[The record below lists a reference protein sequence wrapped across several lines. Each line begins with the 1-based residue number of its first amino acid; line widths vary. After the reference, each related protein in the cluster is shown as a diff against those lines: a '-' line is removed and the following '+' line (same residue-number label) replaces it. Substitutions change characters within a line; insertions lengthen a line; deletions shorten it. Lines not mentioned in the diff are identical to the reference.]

1 MGADSA
7 RNTDGAP
14 DPANGPEPTAA
25 PPDAHPNPNPNSD
38 TAADPDLDLDPEE
51 LERRAREVL
60 DPRAYDYYAAGS
72 GREVSAGEAAAAWR
86 TFRLLPRV
94 LHDVSSLDTALELA
108 GARLSSPVLVA
119 PSALHAMAHRD
130 GETATAAGA
139 RAAGT
144 AMVLSSRAS
153 REIEQVAAAAGPWWF
168 QVYALR
174 DRDATYRQVERAAA
188 AGASALVLT
197 VDVPYVAAKPR
208 LRAPLPLQQDEATA
222 RRHAP
227 GFRDPSFEQ
236 DPALAPRDIG
246 LLAERFGLP
255 VFAKGVLR
263 ADDARRCVD
272 AGAAGVIVSNHGGR
286 QLDRAV
292 ATAHALRPVADAV
305 GGQVPV
311 LVDGGIRD
319 GVDVLT
325 ALALGARAVLIG
337 RPVLWALTVGGAPGV
352 AALLERYRRQLA
364 EAMALCGAAR
374 LSELTRDLVA

>member
-7 RNTDGAP
+7 RNTDGTR
-14 DPANGPEPTAA
+14 DTAA
-25 PPDAHPNPNPNSD
+25 AHPDAEPQPDAHAVPAP
-38 TAADPDLDLDPEE
+38 DPDLDLDPLE

-72 GREVSAGEAAAAWR
+72 GLEVSAGEAAAAWR
-86 TFRLLPRV
+86 AFRLLPRV
-94 LHDVSSLDTALELA
+94 LRDVSSVDTGVDLA
-108 GARLSSPVLVA
+108 GAHLSSPVLIA
-119 PSALHAMAHRD
+119 PSALHGMAHRD

-168 QVYALR
+168 QVYVLR
-174 DRDATYRQVERAAA
+174 DRDATHRQVERAAA

-208 LRAPLPLQQDEATA
+208 LRAPLPLDEDEATA

-286 QLDRAV
+286 QQDRAV
-292 ATAHALRPVADAV
+292 ATAHALGPVAEAV

-325 ALALGARAVLIG
+325 ALALGARAVLVG
-337 RPVLWALTVGGAPGV
+337 RPVLWALAVGGASGV
-352 AALLERYRRQLA
+352 SALLGRYRRQLA
-364 EAMALCGAAR
+364 QAMALCGAAR
-374 LSELTRDLVA
+374 LDELTRDLVA